1 MLGGPWLPGQTD
13 NRSGIRAEGVMNGEQ
28 VSQGSV
34 SGYGIRV
41 KAPKQQEFGR
51 GRVPVPL

>member
-41 KAPKQQEFGR
+41 KAPKQQESR
-51 GRVPVPL
+51 GRAPVPL